1 MEPRPPA
8 VEAQSLN
15 HWSTRE
21 VPIHPWFASHTITL
35 LIRQDLQSTLNTLS
49 SSDNFLADTS
59 LTEVRTLHLA
69 PHTSPDLPQ
78 NWEPKTF
85 PFLLADTHT
94 GITHA
99 YAHSHIHSLFPCPP
113 TYTLCLTAPWT
124 EFTCLELTL
133 YVHTLPKLQT
143 CNAHLQL
150 DPFLEIHSCSYLF
163 IEHELHAHSALQK
176 VLERQ
181 C

>member
-15 HWSTRE
+15 LWSTRE
-21 VPIHPWFASHTITL
+21 VPIHPWFESHTITL

-78 NWEPKTF
+78 NWEPKTISRH
-85 PFLLADTHT
+85 THRYYSCICT
-94 GITHA
+94 LSHPQPLPMST
-99 YAHSHIHSLFPCPP
+99 HIHSMPDCPVNR
-113 TYTLCLTAPWT
+113 

-181 C
+181 W